1 LQEKG
6 QEVSESRSNKRSCL
20 FNNMEDAAIIRHFQT
35 KAKVE
40 PVVRDVMTTPKWA
53 MATATTRLIKP
64 TSYKKVK

>member
-1 LQEKG
+1 MQEKG

-40 PVVRDVMTTPKWA
+40 PVVRDVMVSRSSVRP
-53 MATATTRLIKP
+53 RVERVVYP